1 MPSIPE
7 QLKELIEMLES
18 GYITREEF
26 EVQKRRVLGE
36 SSGDVGSAG
45 SGPSPTT
52 SDAQMAREVGAY
64 RLLATIGEGGMG
76 AVHRGRHRSQ
86 TMAERQGGDVALK
99 VMHAQYANNPAYRDR
114 FEREAALGMKL
125 EHPSIVRVHDLVVDG
140 GNLALVMEFVQGQPL
155 SASVGEEVGPI
166 PWERAWALLQPL
178 FDAVGYAHDQGVVH
192 RDLKPDNVLVT
203 PDGRPHVIDFGI
215 AKDRDASGTRT
226 GTGMGTV
233 EYMAPE
239 QYTDAK
245 AVDLRADV
253 YSLGMILYE
262 MLAGRLPWESTA
274 PQFEILEQKARRQLM
289 SPSAF
294 CADIAPEIVAAL
306 SLALAADPAQ
316 RYASTAAFAAALEE
330 AGQKARRRASPP
342 APAAPPPAAA
352 DAASPGV
359 QPLGASPP
367 VMGPGPSR
375 YPQGYNQP
383 PVGARRPGPSDG
395 GGSGIAWILMAVV
408 VLILCGGGLT
418 AGAALF
424 YAWSVEPVDP
434 WDDGLWEELETAGGS
449 SQAGRVVNTC
459 NDIKV
464 LSNCVTYEPR
474 AFDTFDTDFYQA
486 LCELSDGTWG
496 TNSCPLDDRVGS
508 CDDGWGQVT
517 FYYSAGGIPYDTTRA
532 RTACWELSGTFT
544 P

>member
-26 EVQKRRVLGE
+26 EAQKRRVLGE
-36 SSGDVGSAG
+36 SSGDAGSAS

-99 VMHAQYANNPAYRDR
+99 VMHGQYANNPAYRDR

-125 EHPSIVRVHDLVVDG
+125 DHPNIVKVHDLVVDG
-140 GNLALVMEFVQGQPL
+140 GNLALVMEYVQGQPL

-178 FDAVGYAHDQGVVH
+178 FEAVGYAHDQGVVH

-245 AVDLRADV
+245 AVDRRADI

-294 CADIAPEIVAAL
+294 CADISPEIVAAL
-306 SLALAADPAQ
+306 AHALAAEPEQ
-316 RYASTAAFAAALEE
+316 RYATTAAFAAALVE
-330 AGQKARRRASPP
+330 AGQKARRRVAVPVPP
-342 APAAPPPAAA
+342 AQPIDAPRPVQR
-352 DAASPGV
+352 PG
-359 QPLGASPP
+359 QPVYPLHR
-367 VMGPGPSR
+367 GPRPID
-375 YPQGYNQP
+375 
-383 PVGARRPGPSDG
+383 ARRSPTGKA
-395 GGSGIAWILMAVV
+395 GGSGVVWIVVAVV
-408 VLILCGGGLT
+408 ALILCGGGL
-418 AGAALF
+418 AAAAF
-424 YAWSVEPVDP
+424 ISFVWSVEPADP
-434 WDDGLWEELETAGGS
+434 WEDVVWEEVGDPVVSTQEGS
-449 SQAGRVVNTC
+449 VLKTC
-459 NDIKV
+459 NDIKT
-464 LSNCVTYEPR
+464 LSECMTYGSS
-474 AFDTFDTDFYQA
+474 AFSLFDEEFYEA
-486 LCELSDGTWG
+486 LCGLSDGTWG
-496 TNSCPLDDRVGS
+496 TASCPTDSRVGS
-508 CDDGWGQVT
+508 CDLGDGQVSY
-517 FYYSAGGIPYDTTRA
+517 YYSRGGAPYDRATA
-532 RTACWELSGTFT
+532 RTDCGEYGGTFS